1 MSAEHAEQ
9 QVEHTIE
16 MLRQGVEAFNRRDI
30 DGAMAPLDPDVEL
43 VPLRAVLEGGSYH
56 GVDGLRRLLE
66 DVGDD
71 WEHFHLRADEF
82 LPIGTDRVLVIGHV
96 QARAKT
102 SGVEVDYGA
111 AWLCYLRAGKV
122 VRVRFYS
129 DRAEALAAA
138 GG

>member
-1 MSAEHAEQ
+1 MSAQADEPIER
-9 QVEHTIE
+9 TIAV
-16 MLRQGVEAFNRRDI
+16 LRQGIDAFNRRDV

-56 GVDGLRRLLE
+56 GVEGLRRLLE

-71 WEHFHLRADEF
+71 WEQFHLRADEF
-82 LPIGTDRVLVIGHV
+82 VPIGRDRVLVMGHV

-102 SGVEVDYGA
+102 SGVELDYGA
-111 AWLCYLRAGKV
+111 AWLCYLRGGKV
-122 VRVRFYS
+122 IRVRFYS
-129 DRAEALAAA
+129 DREEALTAA